1 MTASRDVVIHVSDA
15 PADVARAIGSAS
27 TLHRFHPDAQ
37 IRIIV
42 NGPAIT
48 GVTRDAEELRL
59 PEFATVEACEVG
71 MRAHTIAKDALQPG
85 ILTTPSA
92 IAALSDAQWTGAAY
106 IRI

>member
-1 MTASRDVVIHVSDA
+1 MPSSQNVVLHISTA
-15 PADVARAIGSAS
+15 PADVARAIGSAA
-27 TLHRFHPDAQ
+27 TLHRARPAAR

-48 GVTRDAEELRL
+48 GVTRDAEALVL

-71 MRAHTIAKDALQPG
+71 MRAHAISADALQEG

-92 IAALSDAQWTGAAY
+92 IVALSDAQWAGAAY

>member
-15 PADVARAIGSAS
+15 PAGVARAIGSAS

-59 PEFATVEACEVG
+59 PAFATVEACEVG
-71 MRAHTIAKDALQPG
+71 MRAHALEPAALQPG

-92 IAALSDAQWTGAAY
+92 IAALSDAQWAGAAY